1 METSS
6 LDVPPLSP
14 QVCESDHKPVFM
26 ELELTVP
33 SYIQET
39 KHKHSLAMLAA
50 VAADAAESE
59 AGSGGGSLG
68 RVSFGASAG
77 GGSRAP
83 SSALREVTSRGSFD
97 TRPGAG
103 PGREG
108 PPAPIIVLSM
118 EGVPHGMVP
127 APWEAVQ
134 HHQAAAE
141 GAVSGVP
148 AAGALVPL
156 LQLRTGS
163 HVRVLVSN
171 GGQQPALVSA
181 AGGGGAAGGRSGTGA
196 ARYPSWLE
204 VRLG

>member
-1 METSS
+1 
-6 LDVPPLSP
+6 
-14 QVCESDHKPVFM
+14 M

-59 AGSGGGSLG
+59 AGSGGGGLG
-68 RVSFGASAG
+68 RVSSGVSAG
-77 GGSRAP
+77 GSSSRAP

-108 PPAPIIVLSM
+108 PPAPVIVLSM